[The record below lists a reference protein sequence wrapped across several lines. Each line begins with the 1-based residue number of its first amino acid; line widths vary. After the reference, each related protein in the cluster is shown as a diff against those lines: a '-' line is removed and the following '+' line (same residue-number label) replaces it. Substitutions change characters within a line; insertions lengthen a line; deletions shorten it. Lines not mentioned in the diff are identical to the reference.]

1 MVAMHFYDAWA
12 MMDAAMILLVV
23 GIITRRTQRRP
34 SAPVQPLLLQ

>member
-1 MVAMHFYDAWA
+1 MVAMHFYDAW